1 MSIRYIRE
9 TVIRDLVD
17 LLDAIKDDDSNFI
30 TKKFKDNKYKSS
42 ISNASKDLIMTF
54 PVICSNTIEPATAT
68 MVSKAIERKCVT
80 LLQLLFSASATEEE
94 SSIEDFIRKFHNN
107 IKIGNM
113 SVDEYIKLSDEISK
127 DLNHSGI
134 IDDTLFGESALIRS
148 IQEDMKKLD
157 NEYVLLAD
165 SVNENSLQEFKII
178 DDAYGN
184 TRVLTESRGGRGGRG
199 PKPNGNGSK
208 PNGNGPKGGNNK
220 PKPQSP
226 KDSSNATFPGDSK
239 NKKDHKRNKRKD
251 EIEIQKNEY
260 EIFTKQL
267 LDNDVKKCNELVPSL
282 LIINVNLYDDATHAR
297 LKTSAIVGVKAR
309 LIATDSF
316 DIIERIYTKHN
327 DSNTLLKLI
336 RASTREIS
344 FVKDFLL
351 AVDKAKIDAL
361 SKSKKGSASAM
372 WKVLERRAVKSNV
385 NKALRRSND
394 ASAIAS
400 LVISQE
406 EADYLNKNYNINLD
420 NTAVARNIL
429 QKYNLLSLVIV
440 DETIEVCKFLFDG
453 EETYETLSFNNLE
466 RESDGGMYKKVLN
479 LMSKINR

>member
-1 MSIRYIRE
+1 
-9 TVIRDLVD
+9 
-17 LLDAIKDDDSNFI
+17 
-30 TKKFKDNKYKSS
+30 
-42 ISNASKDLIMTF
+42 
-54 PVICSNTIEPATAT
+54 
-68 MVSKAIERKCVT
+68 
-80 LLQLLFSASATEEE
+80 
-94 SSIEDFIRKFHNN
+94 
-107 IKIGNM
+107 M
-113 SVDEYIKLSDEISK
+113 SVDEYIKLSEEISK

-157 NEYVLLAD
+157 NEYVLSAD

-184 TRVLTESRGGRGGRG
+184 TRVLTERSRNRRGRRNN
-199 PKPNGNGSK
+199 KPSNPPTSSPNPPTTNTGSGNGSTNPSK
-208 PNGNGPKGGNNK
+208 NNNHK
-220 PKPQSP
+220 NKNNHH

-239 NKKDHKRNKRKD
+239 NKKDHKRNKIKD

-406 EADYLNKNYNINLD
+406 EADYLNKNYNINLH
-420 NTAVARNIL
+420 NTGVARNIL

>member
-42 ISNASKDLIMTF
+42 ISSASKDLIMTF

-127 DLNHSGI
+127 DLNHGGI
-134 IDDTLFGESALIRS
+134 IDDTLFGESAILRS
-148 IQEDMKKLD
+148 IKEDMKNLD
-157 NEYVLLAD
+157 NEYTLSPD
-165 SVNENSLQEFKII
+165 SVSENSLQVFKLV
-178 DDAYGN
+178 DDPYGN
-184 TRVLTESRGGRGGRG
+184 TRVLTEKKGGRPRPNR
-199 PKPNGNGSK
+199 PKP
-208 PNGNGPKGGNNK
+208 GNNT
-220 PKPQSP
+220 PQSGGQNNNSKPQSP
-226 KDSSNATFPGDSK
+226 KDSSTATFPGDSK
-239 NKKDHKRNKRKD
+239 NKKDHKRNKIKD

-297 LKTSAIVGVKAR
+297 LKTSAVVGVKAR

-316 DIIERIYTKHN
+316 DIIERIYSKHN

-406 EADYLNKNYNINLD
+406 EADYLNKNYNINLH
-420 NTAVARNIL
+420 NTGVARNIL